1 MKMTK
6 KKTTLLAL
14 FAVSVIALAGVGY
27 AAVDNYKAVT
37 VNDSNNAN
45 ANFVTAGQETYTA
58 MFNGDVDMYTYSD
71 KNFEFIY
78 ALPESE
84 QSSLMTILQK
94 NYYGVSIGDG
104 TTITV
109 SPTGLASPTYTISA
123 KIIVEEDTVLAAGWT
138 YILKYQGQGDAVY
151 INSTTGSWDAVAIT
165 PASSTIAVDLYI
177 AGPGFSTI
185 KNAESKGPLV
195 TPDGWTNYGS
205 SKDYEPTVAG
215 EIYVNAKIVF
225 TITATES

>member
-84 QSSLMTILQK
+84 QSSDRK
-94 NYYGVSIGDG
+94 SV
-104 TTITV
+104 V
-109 SPTGLASPTYTISA
+109 
-123 KIIVEEDTVLAAGWT
+123 
-138 YILKYQGQGDAVY
+138 
-151 INSTTGSWDAVAIT
+151 
-165 PASSTIAVDLYI
+165 
-177 AGPGFSTI
+177 
-185 KNAESKGPLV
+185 
-195 TPDGWTNYGS
+195 
-205 SKDYEPTVAG
+205 
-215 EIYVNAKIVF
+215 
-225 TITATES
+225 